1 MKIAIK
7 AVEIKNIIDI
17 KQMVK
22 TKKRLE

>member
-22 TKKRLE
+22 AKKRLE

>member
-22 TKKRLE
+22 TKKG